1 MRNAPIAVQPS
12 PAVTR
17 RRSDARRNQELI
29 LEAARTLF
37 IAEGVLVPFD
47 EIARRAG
54 VGNATLY
61 RHFPTRDALVLAAIQ
76 QDITAIQHDADQL
89 GGAGEP
95 NAALRAWLVELVWH
109 LRTWH
114 GLPETVIEALNTASP
129 LAMACTPL
137 QQRTDLLLAA
147 AQQAGVADVTATAE
161 ELFQL
166 VTLLS
171 WGADRF
177 GDDKASARRRTEQA
191 LFGVLRPEIVT

>member
-1 MRNAPIAVQPS
+1 MM
-12 PAVTR
+12 
-17 RRSDARRNQELI
+17 
-29 LEAARTLF
+29 F

-76 QDITAIQHDADQL
+76 QDIAAIEQDAQQL
-89 GGAGEP
+89 EGAGDP
-95 NAALRAWLVELVWH
+95 SSALAAWLVKLVWH

-114 GLPETVIEALNTASP
+114 GLPETVIDALNTASP
-129 LAMACTPL
+129 LAMACSPL
-137 QQRTDLLLAA
+137 QQRTGMLLTA
-147 AQQAGVADVTATAE
+147 AQQAGEVDRAATAE

-177 GDDKASARRRTEQA
+177 GDDEASARRRTEQA
-191 LFGVLRPEIVT
+191 VFGVLNAGNGLHDARATA